1 MSRPLNHYPALVV
14 LLLAV
19 IVGLVMT
26 LVLSQSSDYR
36 ASDSQVA
43 GEQQVFHWRMV
54 TMWPK
59 NFPGLGSAPERFAD
73 NVARMS
79 DGRLQIKV
87 HGAGEIVPA
96 LGVFDAVSLGNV
108 EMGHGASYYWGG
120 KLKGAAFFTTVP
132 FGLTAQEQNGW
143 LYFGGGI
150 ELWRE
155 AYEPYNL
162 VPLAGGNSGLQM
174 AGWFN
179 REINSIE
186 DLQGL
191 KMRMPGIAGTV
202 LGRLGGTPV
211 TLPGG
216 EIYTALQTGVI
227 DATEWVGPYN
237 DQAFGLY
244 EAAKYYYYPGW
255 HEPGSTLEMIVN
267 KQALESLPVDLQAIV
282 EVAARAANQDMLD
295 EYTARNTD
303 ALQSL
308 IENHGVQ
315 MKRLPDDVLLSLRE
329 TSDQVVREMVA
340 GDELAE
346 RIYHSWRDYRDKA
359 VVYQRIAEQAFVV
372 ARDLPEKDD

>member
-14 LLLAV
+14 LLLAA

-26 LVLSQSSDYR
+26 LVLSKSSDYR

-267 KQALESLPVDLQAIV
+267 KQALESLPADLQAIV

>member
-26 LVLSQSSDYR
+26 LVLSKSSDYR

-43 GEQQVFHWRMV
+43 GEQQVYHWRMV

-267 KQALESLPVDLQAIV
+267 KQALESLPADLQAIV

>member
-1 MSRPLNHYPALVV
+1 MTQRLHHYPALVV

-19 IVGLVMT
+19 VVGLCMA
-26 LVLSQSSDYR
+26 LVLDRASDYR
-36 ASDSQVA
+36 SADTQQV
-43 GEQQVFHWRMV
+43 GEQQVYHWRMV

-59 NFPGLGSAPERFAD
+59 NFPGLGSSPERFAE
-73 NVARMS
+73 NVAKMS
-79 DGRLQIKV
+79 GGRLMIKV

-108 EMGHGASYYWGG
+108 EMGHSSPYYWGG
-120 KLKGAAFFTTVP
+120 KMTGAAFFTTVP

-143 LYFGGGI
+143 LYYGGGI

-155 AYEPYNL
+155 AYAPFNL
-162 VPLAGGNSGLQM
+162 VPLAGGNSGIQM

-179 REINSIE
+179 REINRVA
-186 DLQGL
+186 DLEGL

-202 LGRLGGTPV
+202 LSRLGGTPV

-216 EIYTALQTGVI
+216 EIYTAMQTGVI

-237 DQAFGLY
+237 DQTSGLY

-255 HEPGSTLEMIVN
+255 HEPGSTLEIIVN
-267 KQALESLPVDLQAIV
+267 KPALESLPADLQAIV

-295 EYTARNTD
+295 EYTARNAV

-308 IENHGVQ
+308 IDNHGVQ
-315 MKRLPDDVLLSLRE
+315 LKKLPDDVLIAMRQASEDVLAELVQGN
-329 TSDQVVREMVA
+329 D
-340 GDELAE
+340 LAE
-346 RIYHSWRDYRDKA
+346 RVYRSWMDFRDKSI
-359 VVYQRIAEQAFVV
+359 VYQRIAEQAFVE
-372 ARDLPEKDD
+372 ARDLPYEEN

>member
-26 LVLSQSSDYR
+26 LVLSKSSDYR

-267 KQALESLPVDLQAIV
+267 KQALESLPADLQAIV

>member
-26 LVLSQSSDYR
+26 LVLSKSSDYR
-36 ASDSQVA
+36 ARDSQVA
-43 GEQQVFHWRMV
+43 GEQQVYHWRMV

-267 KQALESLPVDLQAIV
+267 KQALESLPADLQAIV

>member
-1 MSRPLNHYPALVV
+1 
-14 LLLAV
+14 
-19 IVGLVMT
+19 
-26 LVLSQSSDYR
+26 
-36 ASDSQVA
+36 
-43 GEQQVFHWRMV
+43 
-54 TMWPK
+54 
-59 NFPGLGSAPERFAD
+59 
-73 NVARMS
+73 
-79 DGRLQIKV
+79 
-87 HGAGEIVPA
+87 
-96 LGVFDAVSLGNV
+96 
-108 EMGHGASYYWGG
+108 
-120 KLKGAAFFTTVP
+120 VP

-267 KQALESLPVDLQAIV
+267 KQALESLPADLQAIV

>member
-26 LVLSQSSDYR
+26 LVLSKSSDYR

-267 KQALESLPVDLQAIV
+267 KLALESLPADLQAIV